1 MFSDRASL
9 VVVETQRTGTVFE
22 TACPCCLFISHEHGC
37 CFIDPSSAF
46 RMVELRTDDFV
57 EDQSGDQK
65 MADITAAAVKALRE
79 RTDLPMMECKKALV
93 QADGDADKAVEILR
107 EQFKKIQ
114 DKRADNATEEGRIF
128 FAVKDDNSEAAMV
141 EIQTES
147 APVATGAALEA
158 LGTAMVNQLLNG
170 PGADSPDALMSQTPD
185 GTSDSLQTLYEDF
198 VNKIR
203 EKTVVNRIVRV
214 KGPVGGYIHHDFK
227 TGVLF
232 QATGEPKN
240 DEILRDVAMHIAALG
255 PGFCTASDL
264 DQAEVQEER
273 GKLVDAAKASGKP
286 DNIVD
291 KIVDGQMNKFYM
303 EKGVL
308 LYQPFAKD
316 DKKTVEKALA
326 EAGLEAASFTRWRV
340 GAA

>member
-1 MFSDRASL
+1 
-9 VVVETQRTGTVFE
+9 
-22 TACPCCLFISHEHGC
+22 
-37 CFIDPSSAF
+37 
-46 RMVELRTDDFV
+46 
-57 EDQSGDQK
+57 
-65 MADITAAAVKALRE
+65 MAEVTAAAVKALRE

-93 QADGDADKAVEILR
+93 QADGDAEKAVEILR

-128 FAVKDDNSEAAMV
+128 LAIKDDNSEAALV

-170 PGADSPDALMSQTPD
+170 PGAETPEELIGQTPE
-185 GTSDSLQTLYEDF
+185 GSDSLQTQYEDF

-203 EKTVVNRIVRV
+203 EKTVVNRVIRV
-214 KGPVGGYIHHDFK
+214 KGPVGGYIHHDYK

-232 QATGEPKN
+232 QAKGEPKN
-240 DEILRDVAMHIAALG
+240 DEILRDVAMHIAALK
-255 PGFCTASDL
+255 PEYCTADDL
-264 DQAEVQEER
+264 DDAEVQAER
-273 GKLVDAAKASGKP
+273 DKHAEAARASGKP

-291 KIVDGQMNKFYM
+291 KIVDGQMKKFYM

-326 EAGLEAASFTRWRV
+326 EAGLEAASFVRWRV
-340 GAA
+340 GG